1 MDRKKIVSSNKL
13 LKEFPELTYYQLEYL
28 VRSNQIKAKSFG
40 KSKPRL
46 YPPCTI
52 DRIKAILKARN
63 ES

>member
-1 MDRKKIVSSNKL
+1 MVKINTEQL
-13 LKEFPELTYYQLEYL
+13 LKKFPELTYYQLEYL

-46 YPPCTI
+46 YPPGTI

>member
-1 MDRKKIVSSNKL
+1 MDRKNILNSKKIL
-13 LKEFPELTYYQLEYL
+13 REFPELTYYQLEYL

-46 YPPCTI
+46 YPPGTV
-52 DRIKAILKARN
+52 DRIKAILKDRN

>member
-1 MDRKKIVSSNKL
+1 MEKVVKSKMILRKI
-13 LKEFPELTYYQLEYL
+13 PELTYYQLEYL

-46 YPPCTI
+46 YPPGTV
-52 DRIKAILKARN
+52 DRIKAILKDRN

>member
-1 MDRKKIVSSNKL
+1 MVKINTEQL

-46 YPPCTI
+46 YPPGTV